1 MEPVI
6 HQKPTHG
13 SEPLEPLLTELVE
26 PLIEPVTT
34 KKKNNKKKK
43 NTNLA
48 HPKTT
53 A

>member
-26 PLIEPVTT
+26 PMVQPVTT
-34 KKKNNKKKK
+34 KKQQEKAK
-43 NTNLA
+43 
-48 HPKTT
+48 
-53 A
+53 

>member
-26 PLIEPVTT
+26 PLVEPVTT
-34 KKKNNKKKK
+34 KKKTTRKR
-43 NTNLA
+43 
-48 HPKTT
+48 KTQT
-53 A
+53 